1 MVVGCHLPFFPLHG
15 PVEPARVVA
24 GHQTEELVEEDGG
37 GEESAARGRTEH
49 PQHGEED
56 CDGQH
61 REDLDSR
68 PDDGSKEFVVVR
80 RSEHITVHQLP
91 ASLLY
96 AVLTL
101 LVSHVVLGDVL
112 PQGPDD
118 DHGDDAGEEEDHH
131 DGVDDGEPVNLRVR
145 HLQVDVPARGPLDV
159 RLVPLHRV
167 GEVEAGLP
175 CQGHLLGPVG
185 IYGAALTFRVK
196 ISQYLVRK
204 EPTVIKSPLI
214 SSPLLS
220 IL

>member
-1 MVVGCHLPFFPLHG
+1 MLVVGCHLPFFPLHG

-37 GEESAARGRTEH
+37 GEEGATRGRTEH

-56 CDGQH
+56 CDRQH
-61 REDLDSR
+61 REDLNSR

-80 RSEHITVHQLP
+80 RSKHVTVHQLP

-96 AVLTL
+96 AVLAL

-112 PQGPDD
+112 PQCPDD
-118 DHGDDAGEEEDHH
+118 DHGDDAGQEEDHH
-131 DGVDDGEPVNLRVR
+131 DRVDDGEPVDLRVR

-159 RLVPLHRV
+159 GPVPLYRV

-175 CQGHLLGPVG
+175 SQRHFLWTVG
-185 IYGAALTFRVK
+185 VYRAAVTCRQKCFSIQLERKRGNSPF
-196 ISQYLVRK
+196 ISN
-204 EPTVIKSPLI
+204 
-214 SSPLLS
+214 PLLS